1 MEYPLSQ
8 DIIFDLGNVL
18 NQDHDGYFNTTLAAT
33 FFMEEDAVVGRN
45 SPADLIIPI
54 STRDATGLADEE
66 FWWSNVLQS
75 KVDTFKETTGSIP
88 GLSPFREVQVLIDGL
103 LASVQWPFPVIFT
116 GGVVPSLHR
125 PIVGLQAFDIREHQI
140 DITPW
145 LPLLCD
151 GKEHTFTIRVIGVED
166 NKHSCHLSESVSD
179 SWAEYD
185 YPLYC
190 ETITELDHAHGSST
204 TLGRLTEGLTLHVEG
219 SAVFS
224 TGIEA
229 FKDSPGAEVAK
240 CSGSRLETT
249 RNGTAT
255 FSQAND
261 GSYSLGSGIT
271 NQVFYFGG
279 FNDTA
284 HTEFYFRNVT
294 TVGEGIISDNKRLV
308 GAPST
313 DLHFNTQEP
322 GESHKERKMIT
333 QSLATQVGPRA
344 FMGRSQFAGGNGSRY
359 FPLVQN
365 EVEEN

>member
-1 MEYPLSQ
+1 MVGP
-8 DIIFDLGNVL
+8 DI
-18 NQDHDGYFNTTLAAT
+18 YY
-33 FFMEEDAVVGRN
+33 R
-45 SPADLIIPI
+45 
-54 STRDATGLADEE
+54 
-66 FWWSNVLQS
+66 
-75 KVDTFKETTGSIP
+75 
-88 GLSPFREVQVLIDGL
+88 
-103 LASVQWPFPVIFT
+103 
-116 GGVVPSLHR
+116 
-125 PIVGLQAFDIREHQI
+125 
-140 DITPW
+140 
-145 LPLLCD
+145 
-151 GKEHTFTIRVIGVED
+151 
-166 NKHSCHLSESVSD
+166 
-179 SWAEYD
+179 AEYD

-190 ETITELDHAHGSST
+190 ETITELDHTHGNST

-219 SAVFS
+219 NAVFS
-224 TGIEA
+224 TGMEA

-294 TVGEGIISDNKRLV
+294 TVGEGIVSDNKRLV

-365 EVEEN
+365 EVKEN